1 MRILLPALACLL
13 AAPCL
18 AQRPA
23 PLRVDTVQQGAARVQ
38 LVRVDLR
45 RAEVRMLWKDPSGA
59 PFRSP
64 AAVERWARGAGLRL
78 LAVSNAGIFD
88 KDRTPT
94 GLHVER
100 GRTLD
105 PLNTR
110 AGIGNFYLRPSA
122 VFAILHDG
130 TARIVTTERAGALRG
145 RMREATQSGPALV
158 LGGRIHPKFSPL
170 PGGTPLNR
178 TAVAVCGP
186 REVVLAHT
194 VDGTG
199 ITLYELARVLRDRAR
214 CPDALFLDGN
224 DTAMLQVGGGAARGE
239 VEFVGFIGVFA
250 R

>member
-1 MRILLPALACLL
+1 MRFILPALACLV
-13 AAPCL
+13 AAPCM
-18 AQRPA
+18 AQRAA
-23 PLRVDTVQQGAARVQ
+23 PLRVDTVQQGDARVQ

-45 RAEVRMLWKDPSGA
+45 RAEVRMLWKDASGA

-64 AAVERWARGAGLRL
+64 AAVERWARAAGLRL

-105 PLNTR
+105 ALNTR
-110 AGIGNFYLRPSA
+110 AGTGNFYLQPNA
-122 VFAILHDG
+122 VFAVLRDG
-130 TARIVTTERAGALRG
+130 TARIVPTSRAGALRG

-186 REVVLAHT
+186 REIVLAHT
-194 VDGTG
+194 VAGTG
-199 ITLYELARVLRDRAR
+199 ITLYELARVLRDRAG

-224 DTAMLQVGGGAARGE
+224 ETALLHVGGGAPDGGA
-239 VEFVGFIGVFA
+239 EFVGFIGVFA

>member
-1 MRILLPALACLL
+1 M
-13 AAPCL
+13 
-18 AQRPA
+18 AQRA
-23 PLRVDTVQQGAARVQ
+23 TPLRVDTVQQGAARVQ

-45 RAEVRMLWKDPSGA
+45 RAEVRMLWKDPAGA

-64 AAVERWARGAGLRL
+64 AAVERWAAGAGLRL
-78 LAVSNAGIFD
+78 LALSNAGIFD

-100 GRTLD
+100 GQTLD
-105 PLNTR
+105 PLNPR
-110 AGIGNFYLRPSA
+110 PGAGNFYLQPNA
-122 VFAILHDG
+122 VFAILRDG
-130 TARIVTTERAGALRG
+130 TARIVPTDRAGALSG
-145 RMREATQSGPALV
+145 RMREATQSGPALL

-186 REVVLAHT
+186 REIVLAHT

-199 ITLYELARVLRDRAR
+199 ITLYELASVLRDRAR

-224 DTAMLQVGGGAARGE
+224 DTAMLQLGGGAARSE

>member
-13 AAPCL
+13 ATPCM
-18 AQRPA
+18 AQR

-64 AAVERWARGAGLRL
+64 AAVERWA
-78 LAVSNAGIFD
+78 
-88 KDRTPT
+88 PT

-110 AGIGNFYLRPSA
+110 AGTGNFYLRPNA
-122 VFAILHDG
+122 VFAILSDG
-130 TARIVTTERAGALRG
+130 TARIVPTERASTLRG

-178 TAVAVCGP
+178 SAVAVCGP